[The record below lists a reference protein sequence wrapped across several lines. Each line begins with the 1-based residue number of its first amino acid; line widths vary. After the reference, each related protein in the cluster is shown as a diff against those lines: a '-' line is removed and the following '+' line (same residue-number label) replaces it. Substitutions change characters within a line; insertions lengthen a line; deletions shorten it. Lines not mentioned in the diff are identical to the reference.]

1 MQREKIV
8 QNISAVAAALVM
20 AFAVVFF
27 LVLFQSKMTNLLSDM
42 ALQNISETQAL
53 CAETLRDKINGQIKT
68 LESQAEYFYDADLD
82 DTEKLKKLAKSAIA
96 SGDFFR
102 VAVVNEDGA
111 AVDYSGRALPNMKN
125 KDYFASAML
134 KGEAQIPSKIELDEH
149 LNPCLTIT
157 VPFKTRDKKKGAMA
171 GFFSYDILLK
181 IFSIPVFSGQSY
193 FYIVSGNG
201 NILLFNKDKNKTLYN
216 IDVYDYIEKTAGMK
230 NLSLR
235 KMKVDMVKSL
245 PGCITVEGVEGKKI
259 FSYVPLGISDWHLI
273 MVLPYSYIKN
283 QQLRINILVY
293 ILLGGIAFAILVFV
307 TIVYVTYRRSLA
319 IKKDNERLTIANNQA
334 QTLIFEYDVKEQK
347 IDFSGDTQFLLGTDK
362 KSFTIDFVRKEY
374 FARIHPE
381 DKNIFERARDS
392 MRKGKEN
399 FSSEFRYKSF
409 SNNYFWVKMT
419 VSAIL
424 DEKREPTQF
433 IGSIANVNSQVLHE
447 QELRNIADRDKL
459 SSLLNKS
466 AFERMCKG
474 YLFRNDKKRLSA
486 LIIIDL
492 DNFKEV
498 NDNLGHM
505 TGDLA
510 IQDAA
515 KKISLI
521 FSEKDFLGRFGGDE
535 FCVLVN
541 SSPSGDT
548 KYEDFIREKCETLCN
563 AYRAYYSGDK
573 GDYKIS
579 ASIGVSFFP
588 EDGSTFDELYA
599 ASDKALY
606 SAKKCGKD
614 SYAFYS
620 KEESG
625 EVADE

>member
-20 AFAVVFF
+20 ALAVVFF
-27 LVLFQSKMTNLLSDM
+27 LVLFQNKMTNLLSEM
-42 ALQNISETQAL
+42 AIQDISETQAL

-68 LESQAEYFYDADLD
+68 LEAQAEYFYDADLD
-82 DTEKLKKLAKSAIA
+82 DTEKVKKLAKSAIV

-102 VAVVNEDGA
+102 VAVVNEDGT

-125 KDYFASAML
+125 KDYFAAAML
-134 KGEAQIPSKIELDEH
+134 KGTAQIPNKIELDER

-245 PGCITVEGVEGKKI
+245 PGCITVEGIEGKKI

-307 TIVYVTYRRSLA
+307 IIVYVTYRRSLA

-334 QTLIFEYDVKEQK
+334 QTLIFEYDVKTQS

-362 KSFTIDFVRKEY
+362 KSFSIDFVRKEY
-374 FARIHPE
+374 FTRIHPE

-392 MRKGKEN
+392 VRKGKEN

-424 DEKREPTQF
+424 DDKREPTQF

-474 YLFRNDKKRLSA
+474 YLFRNDQKRMSA

-535 FCVLVN
+535 FCVLMRFDE
-541 SSPSGDT
+541 SLS
-548 KYEDFIREKCETLCN
+548 KETV
-563 AYRAYYSGDK
+563 
-573 GDYKIS
+573 YKIVNTKAADLTRSLKEWYANDEQNVCVS
-579 ASIGVSFFP
+579 ASVGIAVAPFCG
-588 EDGSTFDELYA
+588 EDYDELFEKA
-599 ASDKALY
+599 DKALY
-606 SAKKCGKD
+606 EIKQHGKD
-614 SYAFYS
+614 GYRIA
-620 KEESG
+620 EESQ
-625 EVADE
+625 A